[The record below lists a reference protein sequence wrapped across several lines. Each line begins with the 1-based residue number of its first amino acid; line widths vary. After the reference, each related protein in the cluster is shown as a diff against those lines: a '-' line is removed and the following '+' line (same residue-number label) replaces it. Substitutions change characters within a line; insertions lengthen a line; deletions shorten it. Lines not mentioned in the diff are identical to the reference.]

1 MKQKEPKRV
10 SLDIESEHYLDVAI
24 GTRLLIDFEGL
35 SGKLKSVLLGVDPG
49 KYLIMRIPITAG
61 IRRILYDNNRV
72 VVRFECFG
80 TIYGFRSHVLAYLI
94 KGPIQVVFVSYPKFI
109 EILEMRGSQRIN
121 CFLPSKIKI
130 SEGLVDSGLTD
141 GEISGSKEFQG
152 IIQDISC
159 EGCRYS
165 TDVSFTNRIPK
176 ISIGYNVTLNFEL
189 PGESGTQSISGCVR
203 NVYKDSEKIDLGIE
217 FDKSDTETLGKIKNY
232 IAQILKFD
240 FFKKV

>member
-10 SLDIESEHYLDVAI
+10 SLGIESEHYLDVAI

-49 KYLIMRIPITAG
+49 RYLIMRIPITAG
-61 IRRILYDNNRV
+61 ILRILYDNSRV

-94 KGPIQVVFVSYPKFI
+94 KGPIQVLFVSYPKFV
-109 EILEMRGSQRIN
+109 ELLEMRESQRIN

-130 SEGLVDSGLTD
+130 AKGLVDSDLAD
-141 GEISGSKEFQG
+141 GEISDFKEFQG
-152 IIQDISC
+152 IIQDISWG
-159 EGCRYS
+159 GCRYS
-165 TDVSFTNRIPK
+165 TDVSFTDKIPK
-176 ISIGYNVTLNFEL
+176 ILIGYNVTLNFKL
-189 PGESGTQSISGCVR
+189 PGESGTQTISGCVR
-203 NVYKDSEKIDLGIE
+203 NVYKDSERIDLGIE
-217 FDKSDTETLGKIKNY
+217 FDRSDTETLEKIKSY
-232 IAQILKFD
+232 ITQILNLD